1 MDNPNIELDYILNL
15 KWPPVLGAVR
25 QARCDDVERTWAFG
39 GGVSRTILCAERW
52 KSFSTFDFQKNKSE

>member
-39 GGVSRTILCAERW
+39 GGC
-52 KSFSTFDFQKNKSE
+52 K